1 MKKRSNR
8 VLAWMLALGLALGLT
23 ACGGSSNYSANGVE
37 APGAAYDAS
46 ESNWLADDDYGYYE
60 VADTTE
66 AEESAVSVAPSG
78 SAEVSAALDSSKVK
92 MIYTAHLNVE
102 VLDLNQAV
110 SGLNQMVAEM
120 GGYFQ
125 SSDRSGSY
133 GSYRYANYTVRIPA
147 DQYRAFI
154 DAWSDSENCK
164 LISAQEDSEDIGT
177 RYFDIETRLN
187 TLNNKMERLQ
197 TLMEQATE
205 MEDIIDLENAIS
217 ETEYEIEL
225 YTSDL
230 NRYDSLINY
239 STVYIT
245 MNEVVKLA
253 EPEEITFLQR
263 LGQNFMWGLDN
274 VVEFLQELV
283 IWLAYNFVGVVIF
296 AVVVIVIVI
305 LVRRSNKKRREQYQ
319 RLQAQAQAQA
329 QAAAAQVNR
338 NTAERK

>member
-23 ACGGSSNYSANGVE
+23 ACGGSSNYSANGVD

-133 GSYRYANYTVRIPA
+133 GSFDSLEVTHFA
-147 DQYRAFI
+147 D
-154 DAWSDSENCK
+154 EN
-164 LISAQEDSEDIGT
+164 DIGVFT
-177 RYFDIETRLN
+177 ECSTKSHREARNIGAYLSLVDHASLVSVHILDRVLNCDDVSRL
-187 TLNNKMERLQ
+187 M
-197 TLMEQATE
+197 
-205 MEDIIDLENAIS
+205 
-217 ETEYEIEL
+217 
-225 YTSDL
+225 
-230 NRYDSLINY
+230 
-239 STVYIT
+239 YI
-245 MNEVVKLA
+245 
-253 EPEEITFLQR
+253 
-263 LGQNFMWGLDN
+263 N
-274 VVEFLQELV
+274 VVDH
-283 IWLAYNFVGVVIF
+283 
-296 AVVVIVIVI
+296 
-305 LVRRSNKKRREQYQ
+305 SCKSC
-319 RLQAQAQAQA
+319 RL
-329 QAAAAQVNR
+329 
-338 NTAERK
+338 T